1 MMFDPSG
8 MYPDLYHPV
17 RPEKRRDFNG
27 KATHYS
33 RTQRPPKYYLID
45 FGLSRR
51 YEDDISTVVEP
62 VIVGGDRTAPEHA
75 EDRGATPCNPFQTD
89 VYYIGNMVREEF
101 IRVRPLSPCTLLVL
115 LNPARRKLTISSSWH
130 HSSETWSRTIWLS
143 GQLWM
148 KLCVGSIPSYDQCLS
163 SSFDPG
169 SRTKTNFLS
178 LVPSA
183 ISSIGP
189 DRLDLRCKV
198 SQLSPLPGSDRCS
211 SLR

>member
-101 IRVRPLSPCTLLVL
+101 IRVRPPSLCTLSPL

-130 HSSETWSRTIWLS
+130 HSLAVDPCFARERVWDDLPTFTCPKSLFLARHNAYLYFSEY
-143 GQLWM
+143 
-148 KLCVGSIPSYDQCLS
+148 V
-163 SSFDPG
+163 
-169 SRTKTNFLS
+169 
-178 LVPSA
+178 
-183 ISSIGP
+183 
-189 DRLDLRCKV
+189 
-198 SQLSPLPGSDRCS
+198 
-211 SLR
+211 